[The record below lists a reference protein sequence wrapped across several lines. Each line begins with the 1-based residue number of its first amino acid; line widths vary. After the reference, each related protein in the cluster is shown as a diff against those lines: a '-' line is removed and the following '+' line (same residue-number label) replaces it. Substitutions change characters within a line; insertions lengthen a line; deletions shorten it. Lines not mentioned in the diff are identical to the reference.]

1 MQNYNYIQKFLHN
14 FVLGKR
20 NINKSLFEFE
30 KIIYLKNKDNNKQSN
45 EIIKKSHVFITGL
58 PRSGTTS
65 LLNFLFLSNDY
76 ASLTYNNM
84 PFILSPHFSKL
95 FNKKNITKKERL
107 HRDGIDFDN
116 NSPEAL
122 DEIFFDNNEE
132 FVKHE
137 IVNYIQLILLS
148 NNKTKYLSKNNL
160 NYKRLDLIQSIFPK
174 SIFLI
179 PIREPL
185 QHANSLL
192 NQHLHFSQL
201 QKEDDFIRR
210 YMNYLGHNEF
220 GLNHKPWNKPIHFDD
235 LNNINYWLEQWN
247 LFYEFIY
254 KKFQSYENCYFVIYE
269 KLVNPNY
276 IEKIIKKINLEKDKN
291 IDLHFFRNSS
301 KKELNVEHDMN
312 IFSKSQLLYQNFL
325 KSN

>member
-1 MQNYNYIQKFLHN
+1 MQNYSNIQKFLHD
-14 FVLGKR
+14 FVLSKKI
-20 NINKSLFEFE
+20 INKSLFELE
-30 KIIYLKNKDNNKQSN
+30 KIIYLKNKDTKKQ
-45 EIIKKSHVFITGL
+45 SHVFITGL

-65 LLNFLFLSNDY
+65 LLNFLFSSNNY

-95 FNKKNITKKERL
+95 FHKKNITKKERL
-107 HRDGIDFDN
+107 HGDGIDFDN

-132 FVKHE
+132 FVRNE
-137 IVNYIQLILLS
+137 LENYIQLILLS

-160 NYKRLDLIQSIFPK
+160 NYKRIDLIQSIFPN

-210 YMNYLGHNEF
+210 YMNYLEHNEF
-220 GLNHKPWNKPIHFDD
+220 GLNHKPWNDPINYQDRGKID
-235 LNNINYWLEQWN
+235 YWLEQWS
-247 LFYEFIY
+247 LFYKEIY
-254 KKFQSYENCYFVIYE
+254 NKYQSYMNCYFVLYE
-269 KLVNPNY
+269 ELANANY
-276 IEKIIKKINLEKDKN
+276 IKTLLKKINFSEFENINLNYFKN
-291 IDLHFFRNSS
+291 SN
-301 KKELNVEHDMN
+301 KKEIERKYSLDKYKKTIEIYN
-312 IFSKSQLLYQNFL
+312 NF
-325 KSN
+325 KN

>member
-1 MQNYNYIQKFLHN
+1 MQNYSSIQKFLYD
-14 FVLGKR
+14 FVLSKKI
-20 NINKSLFEFE
+20 INKSLFELE
-30 KIIYLKNKDNNKQSN
+30 KIIYLKKKD
-45 EIIKKSHVFITGL
+45 IINQSHVFITGL

-65 LLNFLFLSNDY
+65 LLNFLFSSNEY

-84 PFILSPHFSKL
+84 PFILSPNFSKL
-95 FNKKNITKKERL
+95 FHKKNITKKERL
-107 HRDGIDFDN
+107 HKDGIIFDN

-122 DEIFFDNNEE
+122 DEVFFDNSEE

-137 IVNYIQLILLS
+137 LENYIQLILLS

-160 NYKRLDLIQSIFPK
+160 NYKRVDLIQSIFPN

-192 NQHLHFSQL
+192 NQHLNFSQL

-220 GLNHKPWNKPIHFDD
+220 GLNLKPWNKSIHFNE
-235 LNNINYWLEQWN
+235 LNNINYWLEQWH

-269 KLVNPNY
+269 ELVNTNY
-276 IEKIIKKINLEKDKN
+276 VEKILKKINKEKYKK
-291 IDLHFFRNSS
+291 IYLQFFRNLN
-301 KKELNVEHDMN
+301 KKELNIEYDKN
-312 IFSKSQLLYQNFL
+312 IFDKSQLLYQNFL
-325 KSN
+325 SFN

>member
-1 MQNYNYIQKFLHN
+1 VQNYSNIQKFLHD
-14 FVLGKR
+14 FVLSKKI
-20 NINKSLFEFE
+20 INKSLFEFE
-30 KIIYLKNKDNNKQSN
+30 KIIYLNDKN
-45 EIIKKSHVFITGL
+45 IKSQSHVFITGL

-65 LLNFLFLSNDY
+65 LLNFLFSSDEY

-84 PFILSPHFSKL
+84 PFILSPNFSKL
-95 FNKKNITKKERL
+95 FYKKNITKKERL
-107 HRDGIDFDN
+107 HGDGINFDN

-122 DEIFFDNNEE
+122 DEIFFDNSEE
-132 FVKHE
+132 FIRNE
-137 IVNYIQLILLS
+137 LENYIQLILLS
-148 NNKTKYLSKNNL
+148 NKKNKYLSKNNL
-160 NYKRLDLIQSIFPK
+160 NYKRVDLIQSIFPN

-185 QHANSLL
+185 QHTNSLL

-220 GLNHKPWNKPIHFDD
+220 GLNHKPWKKPIHFND
-235 LNNINYWLEQWN
+235 LNNINYWLEQWC

-254 KKFQSYENCYFVIYE
+254 KKFQSYKNCYFIIYE
-269 KLVNPNY
+269 ELVNSIY
-276 IEKIIKKINLEKDKN
+276 VEKILRKINLEKNKKINLEY
-291 IDLHFFRNSS
+291 FRNSN
-301 KKELNVEHDMN
+301 KKELNIEYDKNVFD
-312 IFSKSQLLYQNFL
+312 KSLLLYQNFL

>member
-1 MQNYNYIQKFLHN
+1 MQNYSTIQKFLHDL
-14 FVLGKR
+14 VLSKKF
-20 NINKSLFEFE
+20 INKSLFELE
-30 KIIYLKNKDNNKQSN
+30 KIIYLKNKD
-45 EIIKKSHVFITGL
+45 IKNQLHIFITGL

-65 LLNFLFLSNDY
+65 ILNFLFASNEY
-76 ASLTYNNM
+76 ASLTYRNM
-84 PFILSPHFSKL
+84 PFLLSPNFSKL

-107 HRDGIDFDN
+107 HGDGINFDN

-122 DEIFFDNNEE
+122 DEVFFDNSEE

-137 IVNYIQLILLS
+137 LENYIQLILLS
-148 NNKTKYLSKNNL
+148 NKKSKYLSKNNL
-160 NYKRLDLIQSIFPK
+160 NYKRVDLIQSIFPN

-220 GLNHKPWNKPIHFDD
+220 GLNHKPWNDPINYRDRGKID
-235 LNNINYWLEQWN
+235 YWLEQWF
-247 LFYEFIY
+247 LFYKDIY
-254 KKFQSYENCYFVIYE
+254 NKYQSYTNCYFVLYE
-269 KLVNPNY
+269 ELTNTNY
-276 IEKIIKKINLEKDKN
+276 IKLLLKKINFSEFENINLNYFKN
-291 IDLHFFRNSS
+291 SN
-301 KKELNVEHDMN
+301 KKEINVN
-312 IFSKSQLLYQNFL
+312 FSNSVYENASRVYNDFKEKLIL
-325 KSN
+325 K

>member
-1 MQNYNYIQKFLHN
+1 MQNYTNIQKFLHD
-14 FVLGKR
+14 FVLSKKI
-20 NINKSLFEFE
+20 INKSLFELE
-30 KIIYLKNKDNNKQSN
+30 KIIYLKNKD
-45 EIIKKSHVFITGL
+45 IKNQSHVFITGL

-65 LLNFLFLSNDY
+65 LLNFLYSSDEY

-95 FNKKNITKKERL
+95 FNKKNTPKKERV
-107 HRDGIDFDN
+107 HADGIDFDI

-122 DEIFFDNNEE
+122 DEVFFNNDDE
-132 FVKHE
+132 FVKNE
-137 IVNYIQLILLS
+137 IVNYIQLISLS
-148 NNKTKYLSKNNL
+148 NNKLKYLSKNNL
-160 NYKRLDLIQSIFPK
+160 NYKRIDIIQSILPN

-201 QKEDDFIRR
+201 QKEDDFIKR
-210 YMNYLGHNEF
+210 YMNYIGHNEF
-220 GLNHKPWNKPIHFDD
+220 GLNHKPWNKPIHFKD
-235 LNNINYWLEQWN
+235 LNNINYWLEQWY

-269 KLVNPNY
+269 ELDNSIYV
-276 IEKIIKKINLEKDKN
+276 EKILRKINLEKDKN
-291 IDLHFFRNSS
+291 IDLQFFRNSN
-301 KKELNVEHDMN
+301 KKELNIEYDKN
-312 IFSKSQLLYQNFL
+312 IFEKSQLLYQNFL

>member
-1 MQNYNYIQKFLHN
+1 MQNYSNIQKFLHD
-14 FVLGKR
+14 FVLSKKI
-20 NINKSLFEFE
+20 INKSLFELE
-30 KIIYLKNKDNNKQSN
+30 KIIYLKKKD
-45 EIIKKSHVFITGL
+45 IINQSHVFITGL

-65 LLNFLFLSNDY
+65 LLNFLFSSDEY
-76 ASLTYNNM
+76 ASLKYRNM
-84 PFILSPHFSKL
+84 PFVLSPNFSKL

-107 HRDGIDFDN
+107 HGDGINFDN

-122 DEIFFDNNEE
+122 DEVFFDNSEE

-137 IVNYIQLILLS
+137 LENYIQLILLS
-148 NNKTKYLSKNNL
+148 NKKSKYLSKNNL
-160 NYKRLDLIQSIFPK
+160 NYKRVDLIQSIFPN

-220 GLNHKPWNKPIHFDD
+220 GLNHKPWNEPLNHQD
-235 LNNINYWLEQWN
+235 LNEIDYWIEQWI
-247 LFYEFIY
+247 LFYQNILNKYQLY
-254 KKFQSYENCYFVIYE
+254 KNCHIVIYE
-269 KLVNPNY
+269 ELTNINF
-276 IEKIIKKINLEKDKN
+276 IKNLLLKINFNKIEN
-291 IDLHFFRNSS
+291 IDLNFFKNSNNKEIERKYS
-301 KKELNVEHDMN
+301 LDKYKKAIEIYN
-312 IFSKSQLLYQNFL
+312 NF
-325 KSN
+325 KD

>member
-1 MQNYNYIQKFLHN
+1 MQSYSNIQKLLHD
-14 FVLGKR
+14 FVLGKKI
-20 NINKSLFEFE
+20 INKTLFELE
-30 KIIYLKNKDNNKQSN
+30 KIIYLKKKDAKNQ
-45 EIIKKSHVFITGL
+45 SHVFITGL
-58 PRSGTTS
+58 PRSGTTI
-65 LLNFLFLSNDY
+65 LLNFLFLSNEY

-84 PFILSPHFSKL
+84 PFMLSPNFSKL
-95 FNKKNITKKERL
+95 FHKKNIIKKERL

-132 FVKHE
+132 FIRNE
-137 IVNYIQLILLS
+137 LVNYIQLILLS

-160 NYKRLDLIQSIFPK
+160 NYKRIDLIQSILPN
-174 SIFLI
+174 SVFLV

-192 NQHLHFSQL
+192 NQHLNFSIL
-201 QKEDDFIRR
+201 HKEDDFIRR

-220 GLNHKPWNKPIHFDD
+220 GLNHKPWNNPIRFND

-254 KKFQSYENCYFVIYE
+254 KKFQSYENCYFSVYE
-269 KLVNPNY
+269 ELDNPNY
-276 IEKIIKKINLEKDKN
+276 VEKILKKINLEKDKN
-291 IDLHFFRNSS
+291 IDLQYFRNSN
-301 KKELNVEHDMN
+301 KNELDIEYDKN
-312 IFSKSQLLYQNFL
+312 IFDKSKLLYQKFL